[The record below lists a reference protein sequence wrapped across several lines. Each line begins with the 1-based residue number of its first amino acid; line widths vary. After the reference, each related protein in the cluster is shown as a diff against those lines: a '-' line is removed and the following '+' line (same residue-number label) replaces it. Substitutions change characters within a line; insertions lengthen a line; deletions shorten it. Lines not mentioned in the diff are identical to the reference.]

1 MSLTLITKILTN
13 QDGTFARV
21 LLDAEGEEFTVKF
34 YRGGKFLKDANYYTE
49 DESDAKGT
57 AQLEL
62 SRMAGVTVVH
72 PLD

>member
-1 MSLTLITKILTN
+1 MSLITKVLTN
-13 QDGTFARV
+13 VTGTFARV
-21 LLDAEGEEFTVKF
+21 LLDSEGEEFTVKF
-34 YRGGKFLKDANYYTE
+34 YQEGKFLKDANYYTE

>member
-1 MSLTLITKILTN
+1 MALLTKVLTN
-13 QDGTFARV
+13 LDGTFARV
-21 LLDAEGEEFTVKF
+21 LLDSDCEEFTVKF
-34 YRGGKFLKDANYYTE
+34 YQGGKFLKDANYYTN

-57 AQLEL
+57 AIAEL